1 MDRKTFEQQKAF
13 AGERQPSMKRR
24 CLDRDYRQRGMYM
37 ITLVTEDRRKLFGD
51 VAGRSDAG
59 AGSAEAPRMVLSELG
74 EAVVRCWHAIPEHYP
89 EVKMIKLQMMP
100 DHLHGIIFVQR
111 QMDVPLGTIIKGFKT
126 GCNKEYR
133 RLMDG
138 SSAPV
143 GCVATVLQHTGT
155 MLQHTRQPQKHT
167 GHEKGLLFERNYNDR
182 LLLREG
188 QLQRWI
194 DYLDDNPRR
203 LLAKREH
210 PDLFRVHFGLQLAG
224 HTYAAIGNRF
234 LLQQPWKL
242 QVQCSR
248 SLSQEEIAAKADHF
262 LSQARQG
269 AVLVSPAISNGEKA
283 VLRAALE
290 AHLPL
295 IFLSPNNITPF
306 TKPGGTFIEACSRGD
321 LLILAPWP
329 DRSSTQPLSR
339 QECLTLNKMTETIC
353 DQ

>member
-1 MDRKTFEQQKAF
+1 MDRKTFEQQKAY

-24 CLDRDYRQRGMYM
+24 CLDCDYSQRGIYM
-37 ITLVTEDRRKLFGD
+37 VTLVTEGRRKLFGD
-51 VAGRSDAG
+51 VAGHSDAG
-59 AGSAEAPRMVLSELG
+59 PGSTGAPRMVLSELG
-74 EAVVRCWHAIPEHYP
+74 KSVVRCWQSISEHYP
-89 EVKMIKLQMMP
+89 EIKQIKLQMMP
-100 DHLHGIIFVQR
+100 DHLHGILFVQR
-111 QMDVPLGTIIKGFKT
+111 EMDNHLGIVLKGFKT

-133 RLMDG
+133 KLI
-138 SSAPV
+138 V
-143 GCVATVLQHTGT
+143 GCVAT
-155 MLQHTRQPQKHT
+155 MLQHSGQRQKHT
-167 GHEKGLLFERNYNDR
+167 GHEEGLLFERNYNDR

-224 HTYAAIGNRF
+224 QTYAAIGNRF
-234 LLQQPWKL
+234 LPQRPWKL

-248 SLSQEEIAAKADHF
+248 SLTKEEIATKVDYF

-269 AVLVSPAISNGEKA
+269 AVLVSPAISEGEKA
-283 VLRAALE
+283 VMRAAME
-290 AHLPL
+290 ANLPL

-306 TKPGGTFIEACSRGD
+306 TKPGGSFIEACSRGD

-329 DRSSTQPLSR
+329 DRSATQLLSR

-353 DQ
+353 EQ

>member
-1 MDRKTFEQQKAF
+1 MDRKTFEQQKAY

-24 CLDRDYRQRGMYM
+24 CLDHDYSQRGMYM
-37 ITLVTEDRRKLFGD
+37 VTLVTEGRRKLFVD
-51 VAGRSDAG
+51 VAGHSDAG
-59 AGSAEAPRMVLSELG
+59 PGSTGAPRMVLSELG
-74 EAVVRCWHAIPEHYP
+74 KSVVRCWQSISEHYP
-89 EVKMIKLQMMP
+89 EIKLIKLQMMP
-100 DHLHGIIFVQR
+100 DHLHGILFVQR
-111 QMDVPLGTIIKGFKT
+111 EMDNHLGIVLKGFKT

-133 RLMDG
+133 KLI
-138 SSAPV
+138 V
-143 GCVATVLQHTGT
+143 GCVATLLQHSG
-155 MLQHTRQPQKHT
+155 QRQKHT
-167 GHEKGLLFERNYNDR
+167 GHEEGLLFERNYNDR

-224 HTYAAIGNRF
+224 QTYAAIGNRF
-234 LLQQPWKL
+234 LPQRPWKL

-248 SLSQEEIAAKADHF
+248 SLTKEEIATKVDYF

-269 AVLVSPAISNGEKA
+269 AVLVSPAISEGEKA
-283 VLRAALE
+283 VMRAAME
-290 AHLPL
+290 ANLPL

-306 TKPGGTFIEACSRGD
+306 TKPGGSFIEACSRGD

-329 DRSSTQPLSR
+329 DRSATQLLSR

-353 DQ
+353 EQ

>member
-1 MDRKTFEQQKAF
+1 MDRKTFEQQKAY

-24 CLDRDYRQRGMYM
+24 CLDHDYSQRGMYM
-37 ITLVTEDRRKLFGD
+37 VTLVTEGRRKLFGD
-51 VAGRSDAG
+51 VAGHSDAG
-59 AGSAEAPRMVLSELG
+59 PGSTGAPRMVLSELG
-74 EAVVRCWHAIPEHYP
+74 KSVVRCWQSISEHYP
-89 EVKMIKLQMMP
+89 EIKQIKLQMMP
-100 DHLHGIIFVQR
+100 DHLHGILFVQR
-111 QMDVPLGTIIKGFKT
+111 EMDNHLGIVLKGFKT

-133 RLMDG
+133 KLI
-138 SSAPV
+138 V
-143 GCVATVLQHTGT
+143 GCVAT
-155 MLQHTRQPQKHT
+155 MLQHSGQRQKHT
-167 GHEKGLLFERNYNDR
+167 GHEEGLLFERNYNDR

-224 HTYAAIGNRF
+224 QTYAAIGNRF
-234 LLQQPWKL
+234 LPQRPWKL

-248 SLSQEEIAAKADHF
+248 SLTKEEIATKVDYF

-269 AVLVSPAISNGEKA
+269 AVLVSPAISEGEKA
-283 VLRAALE
+283 VMRAAME
-290 AHLPL
+290 ANLPL

-306 TKPGGTFIEACSRGD
+306 TKPGGSFIEACSRGD

-329 DRSSTQPLSR
+329 DRSATQLLSR
-339 QECLTLNKMTETIC
+339 QECLT
-353 DQ
+353 

>member
-1 MDRKTFEQQKAF
+1 MDRKTFEQQKAY

-24 CLDRDYRQRGMYM
+24 CLDHDYSQRGMYM
-37 ITLVTEDRRKLFGD
+37 VTLVTEGRRKLFGD
-51 VAGRSDAG
+51 VAGHSDAG
-59 AGSAEAPRMVLSELG
+59 PGSTGAPRMVLSELG
-74 EAVVRCWHAIPEHYP
+74 KSVVRCWQSISEHYP
-89 EVKMIKLQMMP
+89 EIKLIKLQMMP
-100 DHLHGIIFVQR
+100 DHLHGILFVQR
-111 QMDVPLGTIIKGFKT
+111 EMDNHLGIVLKGFKT

-133 RLMDG
+133 KLI
-138 SSAPV
+138 V
-143 GCVATVLQHTGT
+143 GCVAT
-155 MLQHTRQPQKHT
+155 MLQHSGQRQKHT
-167 GHEKGLLFERNYNDR
+167 GHEEGLLFERNYNDR

-224 HTYAAIGNRF
+224 QTYAAIGNRF
-234 LLQQPWKL
+234 LPQRPWKL

-248 SLSQEEIAAKADHF
+248 SLTKEEIATKVNYF

-269 AVLVSPAISNGEKA
+269 AVLVSPAISEGEKA
-283 VLRAALE
+283 VMRAAME
-290 AHLPL
+290 ANLPL

-306 TKPGGTFIEACSRGD
+306 TKPGGSFIEACSRGD

-329 DRSSTQPLSR
+329 DRSATQLLSR

-353 DQ
+353 EQ